1 MSATQ
6 KIAVHSL
13 SDLKNT
19 TDDALPNYLHSLKF
33 KQIHTQ
39 TDIRL
44 VLGYV
49 AVAISGALFYFDWK
63 FGWEASKPYT
73 APAVAA
79 YFILNGAFSYW
90 LWFVEKGVVYEGEGK
105 TGRVRISSHTKKHI
119 PIYECDVVFTPN
131 GSSLAQNISI
141 RAPMTRWFTADGF
154 FTAKPFQ
161 QWLASE
167 VPVIGA
173 ADPNNVV
180 EEIGR
185 GNTADAGQGQN
196 SFNVNSSNAAE
207 ILEHLKASGANF
219 AGATGGSGRRRKA

>member
-39 TDIRL
+39 TDVRL
-44 VLGYV
+44 VLGYS
-49 AVAISGALFYFDWK
+49 AVIIAGALFYFDWK

-73 APAVAA
+73 LPAVVA
-79 YFILNGAFSYW
+79 YFLLNGAFSYW
-90 LWFVEKGVVYEGEGK
+90 LWFVEKGVVYEGEGR
-105 TGRVRISSHTKKHI
+105 TGKVRISSSTKKHI
-119 PIYECDVVFTPN
+119 PIYECDVIFTPAPY
-131 GSSLAQNISI
+131 GSNPQQTIHI
-141 RAPMTRWFTADGF
+141 RAPMTRWFTSDGF
-154 FTAKPFQ
+154 FIAKPFQ

-185 GNTADAGQGQN
+185 GSASEGGIQTSLNL
-196 SFNVNSSNAAE
+196 NSSNAVE
-207 ILEHLKASGANF
+207 ILEQLKASGASI
-219 AGATGGSGRRRKA
+219 ASGGGSQRRRKA

>member
-13 SDLKNT
+13 PDLKAT

-39 TDIRL
+39 TDVRL
-44 VLGYV
+44 VLGYS
-49 AVAISGALFYFDWK
+49 AVIIAGALFYFDWK
-63 FGWEASKPYT
+63 YGWEASKPYT
-73 APAVAA
+73 LSAVVA

-90 LWFVEKGVVYEGEGK
+90 LWFVEKGVVYEGEGR
-105 TGRVRISSHTKKHI
+105 TGRVRILSSTKKHI
-119 PIYECDVVFTPN
+119 PIYECDVVFHPTPY
-131 GSSLAQNISI
+131 SSNPSQTLHI
-141 RAPMTRWFTADGF
+141 RAPMTHWFTSDGYF
-154 FTAKPFQ
+154 VAKPFQ

-185 GNTADAGQGQN
+185 GSLGGMDKTLNL
-196 SFNVNSSNAAE
+196 NSSNAVD
-207 ILEHLKASGANF
+207 ILQQLKASGAKF
-219 AGATGGSGRRRKA
+219 ASGDAQRRR